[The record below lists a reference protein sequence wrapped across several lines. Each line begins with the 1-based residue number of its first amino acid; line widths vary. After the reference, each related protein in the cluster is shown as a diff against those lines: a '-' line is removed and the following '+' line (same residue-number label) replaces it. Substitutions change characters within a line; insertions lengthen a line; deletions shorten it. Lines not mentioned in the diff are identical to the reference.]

1 LRGRFKL
8 YVCAKPDIILHEN
21 ASFDAP
27 QIIQTPNSSGEGN
40 CQQAGTE
47 QDEAGS
53 GECEETGRREVIV
66 AHDMPP

>member
-1 LRGRFKL
+1 MQHHRIR
-8 YVCAKPDIILHEN
+8 PNEIIHYQQPLAG
-21 ASFDAP
+21 ASLNVVN
-27 QIIQTPNSSGEGN
+27 QTAISSVQNE
-40 CQQAGTE
+40 CKQAGTE